1 MKGDT
6 RYEDEERGRK
16 TVEKRAF
23 IEKTGI
29 LSLSIEIRA
38 GFKGWQIVTNLT
50 FLDPRTRISLLPGGV
65 VSGFSV
71 LLSPFVEYVPMLPK
85 REYVIE
91 FGALPKG
98 QHEFEFEV
106 DDSFFQQFEGSII
119 SRGHADVLVVLERQQ
134 DNLLLLD
141 FTIEGTVTVTC
152 DRCLDDLD
160 LDIVS
165 YNELVVKLGEQAEE
179 QSDDVIV
186 IPSGEH
192 NIDIAQFI
200 YEYVTLAIPMRNV
213 HEEDESGNSGLQP
226 GVAET
231 SR

>member
-1 MKGDT
+1 MADSNKPHFP
-6 RYEDEERGRK
+6 RSSYSHLAPPRWR
-16 TVEKRAF
+16 R
-23 IEKTGI
+23 
-29 LSLSIEIRA
+29 IRI
-38 GFKGWQIVTNLT
+38 F
-50 FLDPRTRISLLPGGV
+50 RT
-65 VSGFSV
+65 
-71 LLSPFVEYVPMLPK
+71 LSPFVEYVPMLLK

-186 IPSGEH
+186 IPSE
-192 NIDIAQFI
+192 NTTSTSRSSSTSTSRWPSRCATYTRKTSREQ
-200 YEYVTLAIPMRNV
+200 R
-213 HEEDESGNSGLQP
+213 LQP

>member
-1 MKGDT
+1 
-6 RYEDEERGRK
+6 
-16 TVEKRAF
+16 
-23 IEKTGI
+23 
-29 LSLSIEIRA
+29 
-38 GFKGWQIVTNLT
+38 
-50 FLDPRTRISLLPGGV
+50 
-65 VSGFSV
+65 
-71 LLSPFVEYVPMLPK
+71 MLPK

-213 HEEDESGNSGLQP
+213 HEEDESGNSGNSRSAARCMAISTATGYLI
-226 GVAET
+226 T
-231 SR
+231 SISIRSSWRSTVPRPTSLSSRPATG

>member
-1 MKGDT
+1 M
-6 RYEDEERGRK
+6 
-16 TVEKRAF
+16 
-23 IEKTGI
+23 
-29 LSLSIEIRA
+29 
-38 GFKGWQIVTNLT
+38 
-50 FLDPRTRISLLPGGV
+50 
-65 VSGFSV
+65 
-71 LLSPFVEYVPMLPK
+71 SPFVEYVPMLPK

-213 HEEDESGNSGLQP
+213 HEEDESGNSGCNPELLKRLGDLQGQHDEEP
-226 GVAET
+226 GT
-231 SR
+231 DPRWD